1 MLCAACDG
9 KTAGM
14 SEIVIERA
22 THADAPSIVGLLA
35 ASGLPV
41 VGLLEHLDSVYVAK
55 RDGRVIGTAALELY
69 DDTALLRSVAVDV
82 AERGTGIGRVLTDA
96 AIADA
101 HARGVGSL
109 YLLTTTADR
118 YFPRFGFAVVPREEV
133 PASVRESIEFRSAC
147 PASATV
153 MRKPLGDA

>member
-1 MLCAACDG
+1 
-9 KTAGM
+9 M
-14 SEIVIERA
+14 SEIVVERA
-22 THADAPSIVGLLA
+22 DRADGPCILALLA

-41 VGLLEHLDSVYVAK
+41 VGLLEHLDSAYVAK

-69 DDTALLRSVAVDV
+69 DDSALLRSVAVDV
-82 AERGTGIGRVLTDA
+82 AERGTGLGRRLTDA
-96 AIADA
+96 VIADA
-101 HARGVGSL
+101 HARGVVSL

-118 YFPRFGFAVVPREEV
+118 YFSRFGFSVVPREDV

-153 MRKPLGDA
+153 MRKAAR